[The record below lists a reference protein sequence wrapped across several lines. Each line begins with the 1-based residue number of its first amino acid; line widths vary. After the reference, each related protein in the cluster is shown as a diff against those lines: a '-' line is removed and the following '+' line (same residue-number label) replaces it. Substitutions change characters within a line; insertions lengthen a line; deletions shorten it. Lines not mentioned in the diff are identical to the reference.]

1 MVHAPGEERAR
12 PAPVDGSFRQH
23 SFGQRSLASINSLQR
38 SLSGINAVHPSLLS
52 VDVDADGGAHVG
64 GADAPTDGAP
74 HAAPS
79 ATAPQAA
86 CNLAISIAG
95 FACASLPYA
104 VATMSWPGM
113 AAVLLSGGATALLS
127 CHLVATLVESPT
139 GTRHST
145 YAALTAAHLW
155 SDTKL
160 GKAASETIRTLQ
172 AVACVGTCITSTII
186 GGQALKQLLSL
197 TAGRPLLPLGAWTAV
212 FGAVLAAAAA
222 LPSMEHSWV
231 LSLSGMV
238 SFVVYSLV
246 MVGASIADG
255 RSSGSRS
262 YEPLSGSA
270 RPLPSDFGSAV
281 YGIGIIVFAFG
292 VGVSPEVAATLAKP
306 VERRMHVA
314 TALTF
319 SVILP
324 LYTAIACAGYYGY
337 GDTVKSVLIQS
348 NADATDSAA
357 RRGVVSFALVAVC
370 VNSVAIYTVYSWPIY
385 TAVGTL
391 FKAATKKA
399 RCCAPVSGF
408 RSRVGDRVAACAG
421 RFLFVA
427 LTTLAAAALP
437 FFADVASALGGVFL
451 LQDYLF
457 PPIFAA
463 VSRERPRPRAAVR
476 AVAFAIAAASAALGA
491 LIVGAAVCALV
502 RNAQTYRLFADL

>member
-1 MVHAPGEERAR
+1 MVHASDEEHTLPPR
-12 PAPVDGSFRQH
+12 VDSSFRQ
-23 SFGQRSLASINSLQR
+23 RSLRSIDSLQR
-38 SLSGINAVHPSLLS
+38 TLSGLNGVHPSLLA

-64 GADAPTDGAP
+64 GADAPTDGTP
-74 HAAPS
+74 PAAPS

-104 VATMSWPGM
+104 VATMSWPGV
-113 AAVLLSGGATALLS
+113 AAVLASGAATALLS

-145 YAALTAAHLW
+145 YAALTAAHLG
-155 SDTKL
+155 SDTRL

-186 GGQALKQLLSL
+186 SGQALKQLLSL
-197 TAGRPLLPLGAWTAV
+197 TAGRPLLPLGACTAV
-212 FGAVLAAAAA
+212 FGAALVAAAA

-255 RSSGSRS
+255 RSTPRS
-262 YEPLSGSA
+262 FAPLAGEA
-270 RPLPSDFGSAV
+270 RPLPSNFGSVV

-292 VGVSPEVAATLAKP
+292 VGVSPEVAATLAP
-306 VERRMHVA
+306 PIERRMHIA

-319 SVILP
+319 SIILP
-324 LYTAIACAGYYGY
+324 FYTAIACAGYYGY

-348 NADATDSAA
+348 NAAAADSAA
-357 RRGVVSFALVAVC
+357 RRGIVSFALVAVC

-391 FKAATKKA
+391 LRAATKKA
-399 RCCAPVSGF
+399 RCCAAVSGL
-408 RSRVGDRVAACAG
+408 RSRLGDRAAAYAG
-421 RFLFVA
+421 RFTFVA

-463 VSRERPRPRAAVR
+463 VSRERPRPRAVVR
-476 AVAFAIAAASAALGA
+476 VVAFFIAVASAALGA
-491 LIVGAAVCALV
+491 LIVGTAVVALV